1 MKGLTPLRLRLLLGL
16 LLGGLIIPSSIL
28 IWQAYQQMQWETFF
42 HYQQLAKEF
51 AQRLDRQFQ
60 GWRAAEEA
68 RSAAD
73 YQFMLP
79 QPGIEELAVA
89 PPANQPLPYSQS
101 AIQTDAP
108 VVQPVQRSPLSMLP
122 APSSIP
128 GLIGYFQ
135 VDQDGRF
142 STPVIPVQGGAG
154 FWLPDSPEDRQ
165 RHAIRE
171 ALLAVLAQN
180 RLLEPAAPSEPVV
193 ETSSTGQDGAWLA
206 DAKQPQRQSTDE
218 ADSRAVA
225 AKSEIQRAPVQ
236 ANEERRKFAK
246 EAPAPSINVTQ
257 EAFDDL
263 SEQTERKQPQTATTL
278 GQIADLQLDERF
290 SKRDRD
296 KGAAAESVRPQ
307 PERATP
313 SAAGRPS
320 GEQTALAAQDS
331 PPTESEA
338 VAETRI
344 RMFDSSRDP
353 FELAQL
359 DSGHWVLFRKVWQA
373 NGRLIQGLIIE
384 PAVFIDSAIAA
395 PFGET
400 ALAGMSSLVV
410 AQRDQVQKLVGA
422 RQERGYLSSARQLSG
437 SLLYQHRLPAPWTDL
452 QLIWSIARLPAGP
465 GGQVVIWSG
474 ASLLALLLG
483 GFWLL
488 YRLGLRQIQLARQQ
502 QTFVSAV
509 SHELKTPLTAIRMY
523 SEMLCAGWTD
533 ESRRMD
539 YYRYIHDESERLS
552 RLIGNVLQ
560 LARLERNT
568 LQLDLR
574 PVSIGSLRQGL
585 QDKLRDTV
593 TRAGFECQ
601 LDYEPDQD
609 DIQVNVD
616 VDAFIQIMLNLIDN
630 AMKFSARAH
639 PKRIQIQI
647 RHHTGQVCFQVRDF
661 GSGVDPKHLKR
672 IFKLF
677 YRCGDELTRETPGT
691 GIGLALVKQLVEAM
705 GGCVGAENAGPGL
718 VVKVCVQ
725 SI

>member
-1 MKGLTPLRLRLLLGL
+1 
-16 LLGGLIIPSSIL
+16 
-28 IWQAYQQMQWETFF
+28 
-42 HYQQLAKEF
+42 
-51 AQRLDRQFQ
+51 
-60 GWRAAEEA
+60 
-68 RSAAD
+68 
-73 YQFMLP
+73 
-79 QPGIEELAVA
+79 
-89 PPANQPLPYSQS
+89 
-101 AIQTDAP
+101 
-108 VVQPVQRSPLSMLP
+108 
-122 APSSIP
+122 
-128 GLIGYFQ
+128 
-135 VDQDGRF
+135 
-142 STPVIPVQGGAG
+142 
-154 FWLPDSPEDRQ
+154 
-165 RHAIRE
+165 
-171 ALLAVLAQN
+171 
-180 RLLEPAAPSEPVV
+180 
-193 ETSSTGQDGAWLA
+193 
-206 DAKQPQRQSTDE
+206 
-218 ADSRAVA
+218 
-225 AKSEIQRAPVQ
+225 
-236 ANEERRKFAK
+236 
-246 EAPAPSINVTQ
+246 
-257 EAFDDL
+257 
-263 SEQTERKQPQTATTL
+263 
-278 GQIADLQLDERF
+278 
-290 SKRDRD
+290 
-296 KGAAAESVRPQ
+296 
-307 PERATP
+307 
-313 SAAGRPS
+313 
-320 GEQTALAAQDS
+320 
-331 PPTESEA
+331 
-338 VAETRI
+338 
-344 RMFDSSRDP
+344 
-353 FELAQL
+353 
-359 DSGHWVLFRKVWQA
+359 
-373 NGRLIQGLIIE
+373 
-384 PAVFIDSAIAA
+384 
-395 PFGET
+395 
-400 ALAGMSSLVV
+400 MSSLVV

-568 LQLDLR
+568 PQLDLR

-601 LDYEPDQD
+601 FDYEPDQD